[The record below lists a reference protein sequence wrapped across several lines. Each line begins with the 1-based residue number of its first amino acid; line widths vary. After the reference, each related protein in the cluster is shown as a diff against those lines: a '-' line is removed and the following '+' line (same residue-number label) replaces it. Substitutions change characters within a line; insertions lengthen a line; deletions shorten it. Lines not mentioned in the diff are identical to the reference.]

1 MNPSSER
8 EQVRENGPFTAENW
22 RGEIVVQSE
31 DFHHDVTL
39 KISGDFGDPGVKL
52 AYAQH
57 LAEILNLG
65 IASRAARPTQPQQAG
80 VKESLTT
87 DQAIELLVT
96 ALAESKGWMRGYS
109 DSIIRDAID
118 RSYLMVPQQAVW
130 ISIQERLPE
139 LDVSVALINVDR
151 FENTGGDLEMN
162 VRACGY
168 LSDMGY
174 TKYWSI
180 RGERATNLHAF
191 THWMP
196 LPPPPAI
203 EERQP

>member
-65 IASRAARPTQPQQAG
+65 IASRAALSTQPQQAG
-80 VKESLTT
+80 WKMLKPL
-87 DQAIELLVT
+87 DLNQF
-96 ALAESKGWMRGYS
+96 AEVCY
-109 DSIIRDAID
+109 AAHID
-118 RSYLMVPQQAVW
+118 FC
-130 ISIQERLPE
+130 
-139 LDVSVALINVDR
+139 LDKFPS
-151 FENTGGDLEMN
+151 E
-162 VRACGY
+162 
-168 LSDMGY
+168 
-174 TKYWSI
+174 
-180 RGERATNLHAF
+180 ERALEYHYIGLLNRMHAA
-191 THWMP
+191 P
-196 LPPPPAI
+196 LTPVPGQ
-203 EERQP
+203 EGGE